1 MRSVL
6 LRFLLVGASGST
18 SCCLAAAPATESH
31 WLLGDWR
38 VVHGRAAP
46 WLAAESPRPDTRA
59 WIGSRVSYRAD
70 RVEGAAAFACDDAR
84 YEFDARRIEGLFQ
97 GNLRDPSA
105 DAAQLGVT
113 ADTVP
118 SISLSC
124 DRGLFDLHR
133 AAPDAVLVA
142 LDNVIWTLDRSP
154 GALASG
160 GTPEAAVQRLLE
172 AHFAGDM
179 GFVPDAIGNKRGW
192 LDDDL
197 AEHIDR
203 YFAQPFPPD
212 EVPPINADPFTDTQE
227 YPALFSVGQAH
238 IDAADGTAEV
248 PVRFDDGHR
257 ARSVRYLMRQRGER
271 WLLDDIRYEHDAGF
285 RAMLMQT
292 P

>member
-6 LRFLLVGASGST
+6 LSLLLVAATGSMPR
-18 SCCLAAAPATESH
+18 CLAATTDAESH

-38 VVHGRAAP
+38 IVHGRAAP
-46 WLAAESPRPDTRA
+46 WVAVDGPRPDTRA
-59 WIGSRVSYRAD
+59 WIGSRVSYHAD
-70 RVEGAAAFACDDAR
+70 RVEGPAAFACNDAR

-97 GNLRDPSA
+97 GNLRDPRA

-113 ADTVP
+113 VDTVP

-133 AAPDAVLVA
+133 AAPDTVLVA

-160 GTPEAAVQRLLE
+160 GTPEAAVQLLLE

-197 AEHIDR
+197 AERIDR

-227 YPALFSVGQAH
+227 YPTLFSVGRAR
-238 IDAADGTAEV
+238 IDIAKGTAEV
-248 PVRFDDGHR
+248 PVRFGDGHR
-257 ARSVRYLMRQRGER
+257 ARSVRYLMRQRGDR
-271 WLLDDIRYEHDAGF
+271 WLLDDIRYEHDARF